1 MLRLGSKSIGPIRVT
16 ANEDTMQVEPD
27 RELSQSKRLIGY
39 VDKMELFHTPDGE
52 PHATFTVNG
61 HKETWPL
68 KSKRFKQWLLRRFYK
83 EQGKAPNA
91 QARTDALATI
101 AARANFDGSEKQVYV
116 RVAGHGD
123 DKVYVDLGNE
133 RWEAVEIT
141 PSGWHVVPS
150 EKVPVKFV
158 RKDNAAPLPYPTRG
172 GTVEILRHFLNVESE
187 EDFVLFV
194 VWVIGTFN
202 PDGPYPI
209 LVLQGE
215 QGSAKSTTVRVAR
228 SITDPAEEPLRA
240 PPRSERDLA
249 IAASGNWTPALDNLS
264 GIKPWLSDALCRL
277 ATGGGFATRELYS
290 DDREVIFS
298 QKRPVILNGI
308 DSLAVAGDL
317 RGYRRSER
325 ASRRS
330 SATSAPTINTGNSS
344 SSRGPSEDYTGD
356 EKRFAGDPY
365 PRVSLPEIM
374 PNGRCGR

>member
-1 MLRLGSKSIGPIRVT
+1 MSRRGSKSTRQVLVID
-16 ANEDTMQVEPD
+16 NEDTMQGEPD
-27 RELSQSKRLIGY
+27 RELSQSERLIGY
-39 VDKMELFHTPDGE
+39 VDDAELFHTPDGE
-52 PHATFTVNG
+52 PHATFTVNN

-91 QARTDALATI
+91 QAFADALNTI
-101 AARANFDGSEKQVYV
+101 AARAIFDGSQKQVYI

-123 DKVYVDLGNE
+123 RTIYLDLGNE

-141 PSGWHVVPS
+141 ATSWRVVSS
-150 EKVPVKFV
+150 EAIPVRFV
-158 RKDNAAPLPYPTRG
+158 RKDNAAPLPYPARG
-172 GTVEILRHFLNVESE
+172 GTVEILRRFLNVETD
-187 EDFVLFV
+187 EDFILFV
-194 VWVIGTFN
+194 AWVIGTFN

-228 SITDPAEEPLRA
+228 SITDPAVEPLRA

-290 DDREVIFS
+290 
-298 QKRPVILNGI
+298 
-308 DSLAVAGDL
+308 VA
-317 RGYRRSER
+317 S
-325 ASRRS
+325 
-330 SATSAPTINTGNSS
+330 
-344 SSRGPSEDYTGD
+344 
-356 EKRFAGDPY
+356 
-365 PRVSLPEIM
+365 
-374 PNGRCGR
+374 